1 MPRFVAFTCLLGL
14 LSLFAIVAGC
24 DGPTQPTDDPWVNS
38 RLSPNAGSM
47 LGGTEVV
54 FTGHGF
60 RPGVTVLFGDSP
72 ALVKEV
78 ADTKL
83 TVEAPAHAAGAVNV
97 VVTNPG
103 GVKHVLAASYTYE
116 LDPPFMIYGVITEST
131 ADGDRPV
138 EGVEVLEYGN
148 KTFVLTDANGAYR
161 LAIRRSTVEL
171 WISKAGYL
179 GESREITSTSDM
191 RIDVQ
196 LSRIQK

>member
-1 MPRFVAFTCLLGL
+1 MPRFVAFTSLLGL
-14 LSLFAIVAGC
+14 MGLCAASAGC
-24 DGPTQPTDDPWVNS
+24 DGPMQPTDNPWVNS
-38 RLSPNAGSM
+38 ALSPNAGSM
-47 LGGTEVV
+47 LATTEVV

-78 ADTKL
+78 TDTKL
-83 TVEAPAHAAGAVNV
+83 TVEAPPHAAGTVNV

-103 GVKHVLAASYTYE
+103 GSKHLLANSYTYE
-116 LDPPFMIYGVITEST
+116 LDPPFAIYGVITEFT
-131 ADGDRPV
+131 VNGDRPV
-138 EGVEVLEYGN
+138 EGVDVMEYGN
-148 KTFVLTDANGAYR
+148 KTSVLTDANGAYR
-161 LAIRRSTVEL
+161 LSIRRSTVEL

-179 GESREITSTSDM
+179 GESRDITSTSDL

>member
-1 MPRFVAFTCLLGL
+1 MSRSPTFSFLGVVAFC
-14 LSLFAIVAGC
+14 AIAAAC
-24 DGPTQPTDDPWVNS
+24 DGPMRPTDDPWVNS

-47 LGGTEVV
+47 LGATEVV

-78 ADTKL
+78 TDTKL

-97 VVTNPG
+97 FVTNPG
-103 GVKHVLAASYTYE
+103 GVKHVLTAGYTYE
-116 LDPPFMIYGVITEST
+116 LDPPFTIYGVISEATT
-131 ADGDRPV
+131 GGDRPV

-148 KTFVLTDANGAYR
+148 KTSVLTDATGAYR
-161 LAIRRSTVEL
+161 LAIRRSNVEL

-179 GESREITSTSDM
+179 GESREITSTSDT
-191 RIDVQ
+191 RVDVQ

>member
-1 MPRFVAFTCLLGL
+1 MSRFAAFSCLLGL
-14 LSLFAIVAGC
+14 LSLCPVAAGC
-24 DGPTQPTDDPWVNS
+24 DGPARPTDDPWVNS

-47 LGGTEVV
+47 LGATEVV

-83 TVEAPAHAAGAVNV
+83 TVEAPAHAAGSVDV

-116 LDPPFMIYGVITEST
+116 LDPPFTIYGVITEPT
-131 ADGDRPV
+131 AAGDRPI

-148 KTFVLTDANGAYR
+148 KNSVETDANGAYR
-161 LAIRRSTVEL
+161 LAIRRATVEL
-171 WISKAGYL
+171 WVSKAGYL